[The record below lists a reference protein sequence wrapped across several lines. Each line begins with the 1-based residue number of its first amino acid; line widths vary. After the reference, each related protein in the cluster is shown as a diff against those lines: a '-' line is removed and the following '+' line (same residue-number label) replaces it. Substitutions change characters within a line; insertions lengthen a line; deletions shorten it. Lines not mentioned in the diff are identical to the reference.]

1 MRKPVKSWNHDAILE
16 IVHLEAGGFD
26 GRVRHFFREKSDFPR
41 PGHRSAVSMV
51 TMYTLSSLRSFE
63 GTIWLTFMVRGSGKE
78 DHGVMLMVRGDVPAI
93 GS

>member
-41 PGHRSAVSMV
+41 PGHRAA
-51 TMYTLSSLRSFE
+51 R
-63 GTIWLTFMVRGSGKE
+63 I
-78 DHGVMLMVRGDVPAI
+78 
-93 GS
+93 

>member
-1 MRKPVKSWNHDAILE
+1 MV
-16 IVHLEAGGFD
+16 
-26 GRVRHFFREKSDFPR
+26 
-41 PGHRSAVSMV
+41 MV

-63 GTIWLTFMVRGSGKE
+63 ATIWLTFMVRGSGKE